1 MSHEGRRA
9 SAHRPAS
16 PSDELAPIISWTLL
30 VGVFASAILIAFG
43 FLLYALS
50 GSAAVPARPLSTIGA
65 VVRGLLLLHPL
76 AVIDSGLLLL
86 ILTPVTRVAIGVVGF
101 WRERDPNMT
110 AATSFVLLALI
121 LSFVLGKAGG

>member
-1 MSHEGRRA
+1 MSSKDPHAPA
-9 SAHRPAS
+9 SRPATA
-16 PSDELAPIISWTLL
+16 SDELAPIISATLL
-30 VGVFASAILIAFG
+30 VGVFVSGLLIVLG
-43 FLLYALS
+43 FVLFALS
-50 GSAAVPARPLSTIGA
+50 GSAPPAGPPPHSVGA
-65 VVRGLLLLHPL
+65 VVQGVLHLQPV
-76 AVIDSGLLLL
+76 AVIDAGLLLL

>member
-1 MSHEGRRA
+1 MSEHQGTPT
-9 SAHRPAS
+9 SRPAT

-30 VGVFASAILIAFG
+30 VGVFASGVLILLG
-43 FLLYALS
+43 FILYAS
-50 GSAAVPARPLSTIGA
+50 TGAHAVPARPLNSIGA
-65 VVRGLLLLHPL
+65 VAQGLVHLQPL
-76 AVIDSGLLLL
+76 AVIDAGLLLL